1 MWAVSVFSTNHGY
14 IHILYT
20 SRCITVVTLHTVF
33 AAWLSDIGGDG
44 GEKGAEL
51 RFDIYKSETTG

>member
-1 MWAVSVFSTNHGY
+1 M
-14 IHILYT
+14 
-20 SRCITVVTLHTVF
+20 VTLHTVF
-33 AAWLSDIGGDG
+33 ATWLSDIGGDG